1 VDYYETFAPVAKLA
15 SIRTIL
21 AIAARNNWP
30 IDMFDFH
37 SAFLNGQL
45 DEDEEVFMEQ
55 PPGYEESDPQK
66 YCVKLYKSLY
76 GLKQAGRKWYEIVCR
91 TLAELGFK
99 KCEADQA
106 VFYIHAGKDILILA
120 IHVDDCTMTGSSDDL
135 IQNYKLKIKSKYD
148 LTDLGPIH
156 WLLGIKITRDRENRT
171 ISLSQSSYID
181 SLVRRFNFTDL
192 KPYSTPMD
200 PNIRYSKNQC
210 PQTPEEAAEMRHIP
224 YREAVGSLL
233 YLAVATRPDI
243 AFPIGILS
251 QFVDNPGRAHWEGVK
266 HVFRYLA
273 GTRNWAL
280 VYGTKVKGLE
290 GFTDADGATQEHRH
304 AITGYAFLIDG
315 GAVSWSSKKQEIVTL
330 STAESEYVAATHA
343 AKEAIWL
350 RRFIGEV
357 FQPLTN
363 PIPLYSDS
371 QAAIALTR
379 DGSYHARTKHIDIRY
394 HFIRFVVNNGTINL
408 IYCPTDDMVADT
420 LTKALPNIKAK
431 HFAFALG
438 LQST

>member
-1 VDYYETFAPVAKLA
+1 
-15 SIRTIL
+15 
-21 AIAARNNWP
+21 
-30 IDMFDFH
+30 M
-37 SAFLNGQL
+37 
-45 DEDEEVFMEQ
+45 
-55 PPGYEESDPQK
+55 
-66 YCVKLYKSLY
+66 
-76 GLKQAGRKWYEIVCR
+76 
-91 TLAELGFK
+91 
-99 KCEADQA
+99 
-106 VFYIHAGKDILILA
+106 
-120 IHVDDCTMTGSSDDL
+120 
-135 IQNYKLKIKSKYD
+135 
-148 LTDLGPIH
+148 
-156 WLLGIKITRDRENRT
+156 
-171 ISLSQSSYID
+171 
-181 SLVRRFNFTDL
+181 
-192 KPYSTPMD
+192 PMD

-210 PQTPEEAAEMRHIP
+210 PQTLEQAAEMRHIP

-251 QFVDNPGRAHWEGVK
+251 QYVDNPGRIHWEGVK

-273 GTRNWAL
+273 GTRDWVL
-280 VYGTKVKGLE
+280 IYGTKVKGLE

-431 HFAFALG
+431 HFAAALG